1 MTADPVSPEGEA
13 RQRTERHAVADTVL
27 DELIPEQLDWRD
39 LVVRYPLPALLVA
52 ALGGYWLGSR
62 RGRDLTSA
70 AAAFA
75 GERVDEQ
82 VTRFMG
88 RYTD

>member
-1 MTADPVSPEGEA
+1 MTAEPLSPEGESRRRPA
-13 RQRTERHAVADTVL
+13 GRSFVDDVL
-27 DELIPEQLDWRD
+27 DELIPERLDWRD

-62 RGRDLTSA
+62 RGKDLTAA

-75 GERVDEQ
+75 EERVDEQ
-82 VTRFMG
+82 VARFV
-88 RYTD
+88 RRDAD